1 MSSTYHSLHYHIIFS
16 TKHRR
21 EQIANT
27 WKDRLH
33 EYLGGTVRGLDG
45 VSLGVG
51 GVADHVHLLAGL
63 KPTHRL
69 SDFLRDLKKSTSAR
83 VHTEIILPTFQ
94 WQEGYAAFTVSPDA
108 INGVRG
114 YIARQPEHHKTMT
127 FLEELTE
134 LLERAG
140 IEFDPR
146 YLN

>member
-1 MSSTYHSLHYHIIFS
+1 MSSTYHSLHFHLIFS

-21 EQIANT
+21 EQIAEA
-27 WKDRLH
+27 WQDRLH

-51 GVADHVHLLAGL
+51 GVADHVHLLVGL

-69 SDFLRDLKKSTSAR
+69 SDFLRELKKSASSW
-83 VHTEIILPTFQ
+83 VHTEINLPTFH

-108 INGVRG
+108 VNGVRA
-114 YIARQPEHHKTMT
+114 YIARQPEHHKTKT

-134 LLERAG
+134 LLLRAG
-140 IEFDPR
+140 IEFDPK
-146 YLN
+146 YLD